1 MPESNASHSQAGG
14 EQGDLLLDI
23 RGLRIEGR
31 TGEAWMEIVK
41 GVDVALGRRE
51 VLGLIGESGAGKSTI
66 GLAAMGYARDGC
78 RISSGQILYDGVDL
92 AQASEEQRRRLR
104 GVKIAYVAQSAAA
117 AFNPAHTLD
126 FQVCETAVQHGVMT
140 AAQAMEKARELYG
153 KLQLPDPDTFGQRYP
168 HQVSGGQ
175 LQRAM
180 TVMAM
185 VCEPDMIVFDEPT
198 TALDVTTQIEVLAA
212 MKKAINEEDT
222 AALYITHD
230 LAVVAQIADRI
241 KVLRYGETVEEGST
255 DGILNDPQE
264 DYTRQLVNIRK
275 VSGAEREGTGEVNS
289 LQVSGVTAAYGGS
302 NGVRV
307 LRDVSLTVPRGTTV
321 AVVGESGSGKS
332 TLARV
337 MTGLLPP
344 LEGQIDLTGETLPPA
359 LKQRSREQLRRLQM
373 IYQMP
378 DVSINPRQKI
388 EEIVGRPLTFYFGIK
403 GRERRRRVEEL
414 LAQVELSADNADSLP
429 SELSGGMKQRIGIA
443 RALAANPEVI
453 ICDEVTSAL
462 DQVVADDVLRLLLRI
477 QEETQT
483 SYVFITHDLAT
494 VRAIADTVAVMYQG
508 EVVEAGGTQ
517 EVLGNPQTAYTR
529 LLLSSVPEMQTG
541 WLDNLLAEREAK
553 RARGEKVLQSSGQ

>member
-1 MPESNASHSQAGG
+1 MTDDQNAARQGG
-14 EQGDLLLDI
+14 LLLDI

-31 TGEAWMEIVK
+31 TGEVWSEIVK

-66 GLAAMGYARDGC
+66 GLAAMGYTRDGC
-78 RISSGQILYDGVDL
+78 RISGGQVLFDGVDL
-92 AQASEEQRRRLR
+92 VQASDEQRRRLR

-140 AAQAMEKARELYG
+140 PEQALQKARELYA
-153 KLQLPDPDTFGQRYP
+153 KLQLPEPENFGQRYP

-241 KVLRYGETVEEGST
+241 KVLRYGETVEEGTT

-264 DYTRQLVNIRK
+264 HYTRQLVNIRK
-275 VSGAEREGTGEVNS
+275 VAGDERAGSGDRYS
-289 LQVSGVTAAYGGS
+289 LQASGITAAYGGS
-302 NGVRV
+302 SGVHV
-307 LRDVSLTVPRGTTV
+307 LKDVSLAVPRGTTV

-332 TLARV
+332 TLART

-344 LEGQIDLTGETLPPA
+344 LEGEITLDGETLPPA
-359 LKQRSREQLRRLQM
+359 LKQRTREQLRRLQM

-388 EEIVGRPLTFYFGIK
+388 EEIVGRPLTFYFGTRGK
-403 GRERRRRVEEL
+403 ERRRRVEEL
-414 LAQVELSADNADSLP
+414 LAQVELSADNADRLP
-429 SELSGGMKQRIGIA
+429 AELSGGMKQRIGIA

-477 QEETQT
+477 QAETQM

-494 VRAIADTVAVMYQG
+494 VRAIADSVAVMYKG
-508 EVVEAGGTQ
+508 EVVESGPTH
-517 EVLGNPQTAYTR
+517 EVLENPQTAYTQ
-529 LLLSSVPEMQTG
+529 LLLSSVPVMRTG
-541 WLDNLLAEREAK
+541 WLDNLLADREAK
-553 RARGEKVLQSSGQ
+553 RARGEKVLQSGGN